1 MTPQEYLLRPRVI
14 RQEILR
20 KENRIASLR
29 RHTARL
35 TSALRDV
42 RVKTSPDPAF
52 VQEILAE
59 IADEEQAIFRLE
71 EENTRALT
79 GIALYVSFLPA
90 VYAELLEA
98 RYLDGLSWAETMD
111 RLGYSRSSVF
121 RIHRQALSLLP
132 PPPEDPA

>member
-42 RVKTSPDPAF
+42 RVRTSPDPAF

-71 EENTRALT
+71 EEHTRALT
-79 GIALYVSFLPA
+79 GIALYVSLLPA

-98 RYLDGLSWAETMD
+98 RYLDGLSWARTMD